1 MPNGGCLAAPSPG
14 GDAKRRSLPD
24 PRVDIGPKP
33 AHGGLMICRFYS
45 GLLAM
50 LLACTSPLLAAETMP
65 EMFRDLQ
72 KKAQLHLIIETL
84 DVNTEP
90 LALSLGQDI
99 SVPAVRGQAIT
110 VKAKVLRVLRGS
122 GVKPGQVIT
131 IRYDYKPKPA
141 GNPAAPAPIP
151 VLAGGIKRQ
160 AWLNRESGGGFVP
173 AAFAYSFNA
182 VPDNL
187 PITGG
192 PVAN

>member
-1 MPNGGCLAAPSPG
+1 MTQRLY
-14 GDAKRRSLPD
+14 
-24 PRVDIGPKP
+24 P
-33 AHGGLMICRFYS
+33 A
-45 GLLAM
+45 LLAV
-50 LLACTSPLLAAETMP
+50 LFAVASPLVAAETMP

-72 KKAQLHLIIETL
+72 KKAQLHLIIETQQVDTL
-84 DVNTEP
+84 P
-90 LALSLGQDI
+90 LALNMGQDI

-110 VKAKVLRVLRGS
+110 VRAKVLRVLRGS

>member
-1 MPNGGCLAAPSPG
+1 MI
-14 GDAKRRSLPD
+14 RR
-24 PRVDIGPKP
+24 IYP
-33 AHGGLMICRFYS
+33 A
-45 GLLAM
+45 LLV
-50 LLACTSPLLAAETMP
+50 LLFAVATPLYASETMP

-72 KKAQLHLIIETL
+72 KKAQLHLIIETQEV
-84 DVNTEP
+84 DTEP
-90 LALSLGQDI
+90 LALSMGQDI
-99 SVPAVRGQAIT
+99 NIPAVRGQAIT
-110 VKAKVLRVLRGS
+110 VKAKVLRVLRGT

-131 IRYDYKPKPA
+131 IRYDYKPKPV
-141 GNPAAPAPIP
+141 NQPAAPAPIP